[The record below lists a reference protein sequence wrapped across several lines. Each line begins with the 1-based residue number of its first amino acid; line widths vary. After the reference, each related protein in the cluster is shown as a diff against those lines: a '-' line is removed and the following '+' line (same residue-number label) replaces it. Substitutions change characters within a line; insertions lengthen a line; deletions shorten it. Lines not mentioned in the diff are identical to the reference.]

1 MIWHSSLLHFK
12 LKKDSSPIVPWKN
25 VVPTCVSNSW
35 TVWGWPG
42 VGTTTAHRYFGD
54 PRWPSLSYAYTYSL
68 SLSLSNRHVYRHT
81 LSPLLRCPSC
91 LSLSPCSSHFFLCPR
106 EFLIQT
112 SITYDCV
119 EWERDRKVS
128 PFTLACR
135 REHTPH
141 IHTERIGNTPFGYTN
156 GFVGNKKKRRFGK
169 SL

>member
-1 MIWHSSLLHFK
+1 MKKCGADVRLKFVDSLGLAGCRDDHSTPLFWRSALTLSLLRIH
-12 LKKDSSPIVPWKN
+12 V
-25 VVPTCVSNSW
+25 
-35 TVWGWPG
+35 
-42 VGTTTAHRYFGD
+42 
-54 PRWPSLSYAYTYSL
+54 L